1 MRSLPRLA
9 MLGALALSVSP
20 VHAAEKSSQSAAL
33 IGQGR
38 AIAQEQ
44 CRRCHAIDLTGESPV
59 AQAPLFRRLAERYPL
74 DHLAEAFAEGIVV
87 SHTEMPQFQLE
98 PLEIEALIAYLAS
111 LERRGGRRR

>member
-1 MRSLPRLA
+1 MRSLPTLA

-20 VHAAEKSSQSAAL
+20 VHATGKSSQGAAL

-44 CRRCHAIDLTGESPV
+44 CQRCHAIGSTGESPV

-98 PLEIEALIAYLAS
+98 PLQIEALIAYLGS
-111 LERRGGRRR
+111 LDRRSGRGR